1 MGLSTSSAG
10 VYKQPVMKRT
20 YASVVPM
27 PDLSILIPAHNE
39 QNNLTQLINEI
50 VAVVTQAAP
59 NPDYE
64 IIVVDDGSTDGTKAE
79 LFGLMER
86 VPALRLVVHGRRAG
100 KSAALK
106 TGFDA
111 ARGEWIA
118 MLDGDGQNDPA
129 DLARLWKEI
138 ASGPATTIYAGVRT
152 SRNDGIVKKFT
163 SRFANAIRRRALR
176 DTARDAG
183 CGFKVLPAPLARA
196 LPYFDNMHRFFPA
209 LARRHGYDVREV
221 LVNDRPRVHGASKYG
236 FFDRAIV
243 SFLDLVGVY
252 WLIRRYSDRGL
263 VEELGNRRGVET
275 AAAPVR
281 SYGLRA

>member
-1 MGLSTSSAG
+1 
-10 VYKQPVMKRT
+10 
-20 YASVVPM
+20 M

-39 QNNLTQLINEI
+39 QDNLTQLLNEI
-50 VAVVTQAAP
+50 VAVMTQAMPASG
-59 NPDYE
+59 YE
-64 IIVVDDGSTDGTKAE
+64 IIVVDDGSTDATRAE
-79 LFGLMER
+79 ILALMAR
-86 VPALRLVVHGRRAG
+86 MAPLRLIVHGRRAG

-111 ARGEWIA
+111 AQGKWIA

-138 ASGPATTIYAGVRT
+138 AGGSDRTIYAGVRT
-152 SRNDGIVKKFT
+152 RRNDGIVKKFT

-176 DTARDAG
+176 DSARDAG
-183 CGFKVLPAPLARA
+183 CGFKVLPASLARA

-209 LARRHGYDVREV
+209 LARRHGYDVRET
-221 LVNDRPRVHGASKYG
+221 LVNDRPRVHGTSKYG

-252 WLIRRYSDRGL
+252 WLIRRYSDRGA
-263 VEELGNRRGVET
+263 VEEMGGARELGV
-275 AAAPVR
+275 APAR
-281 SYGLRA
+281 NYGLRA